1 MKSILAVV
9 AIGCVGMALGAIP
22 PAPSVE
28 EPAVPYPHWMTLDT
42 DAAVA
47 ERVHPMKGTVPA
59 RFLAPGVL
67 ELPVH
72 FTDNP
77 VERANW
83 DVQVPLDLQVA
94 EGIQFDF
101 YCEDLS
107 PFSSFSLYFKSGDG
121 WYNTTFSP
129 EAAGTWNRINVS
141 KAEAR
146 AEGRASGWGSI
157 SAIRLSG
164 WRCGTNDTVCA
175 IANLTPVGGHP
186 KVLVVR
192 AESMADRMGA
202 EASALWQYAG
212 TVCSTFSA
220 LGVEYG
226 QVSDLELT
234 ETIPDEVKLVVL
246 PYNPTVPDRVVE
258 VLKPFV
264 ARGGRLLVCYT
275 LPGSVGS
282 LMGMR
287 TVELVRPPQDGRFA
301 GFERVGDGVKGQP
314 DYSPQ
319 ASWIAYLARPTG
331 KGETLAVWRDGQGKR
346 TDWPAIVRTDGGM
359 FIGHVW
365 LGGTDGAPAKLMGAL
380 VGDLI
385 PEIWETSAKRA
396 YGRIGQI
403 AYARNVEQLRGNL
416 PETLP
421 PASGM
426 AWRKMETLRDEARRK
441 IEAKEWEEG
450 IALSEEAAREA
461 ERAWMAAQP
470 VRRDTFRGFWCHSA
484 WGLPNRD
491 WDASIR
497 FLKENGF
504 NAILP
509 NFSWGGVAF
518 YPSEHLPV
526 SPSLEKRGNPVE
538 ACLAACRKYGVKCH
552 IWKVCWNLGG
562 YAPQAFV
569 DRMAEEKRTAV
580 RFNGQRTP
588 RWLCPSDPRN
598 RDLEI
603 AAMVELARFPTDGIH
618 FDYIR
623 YSDSDTCF
631 CDGCR
636 ERFERQIG
644 RPVERWPQDV
654 RSDPKLAEAWQAF
667 RCGNITAVV
676 EAVHR
681 QVKAAYPKMSISA
694 AVFRNPQA
702 DPRSVAQDWSMWC
715 RNGWLDFVCPM
726 DYVDSPHLFRNA
738 VIMQRQAV
746 GRVPV
751 YPGIGLSC
759 WKNPDDAV
767 NLALQIQAAR
777 SAGAEGFTVF
787 NFDGHAE
794 RVLPI
799 LRHGPVRDD

>member
-1 MKSILAVV
+1 MRGLMAVV
-9 AIGCVGMALGAIP
+9 AIGCAGMALGAIP

-42 DAAVA
+42 EAAVA
-47 ERVHPMKGTVPA
+47 ARVHPMKGTEQA
-59 RFLAPGVL
+59 RLLAPGAL
-67 ELPVH
+67 ELPVR
-72 FTDNP
+72 FAGNP

-83 DVQVPLDLQVA
+83 DIQIPLDLRIA
-94 EGIQFDF
+94 EGIRFDF
-101 YCEDLS
+101 YCKDLS
-107 PFSSFSLYFKSGDG
+107 PFSGFTLYFKSGNG
-121 WYNTTFSP
+121 WYNATFSP
-129 EAAGTWNRINVS
+129 EVAGIWNRITVS
-141 KAEAR
+141 KAEASV
-146 AEGRASGWGSI
+146 EGQTAGWGAV
-157 SAIRLSG
+157 SALRFSG

-175 IANLTPVGGHP
+175 IANLTQVGGNP
-186 KVLVVR
+186 QALVVR
-192 AESMADRMGA
+192 AESMKDRMGA
-202 EASALWQYAG
+202 ETSALWHYAG

-220 LGVEYG
+220 MGLEYG

-234 ETIPDEVKLVVL
+234 EAMLERVKLVVL
-246 PYNPTVPDRVVE
+246 PYNPTVPDRLVDL
-258 VLKPFV
+258 LKPFV
-264 ARGGRLLVCYT
+264 DRGGRLMVCYT
-275 LPGSVGS
+275 LSEKVGS
-282 LMGMR
+282 LLGIQAG
-287 TVELVRPPQDGRFA
+287 ELVRPPQEGRFA
-301 GFERVGDGVKGQP
+301 GFERVGEGLKGQP
-314 DYSPQ
+314 DFSPQ
-319 ASWIAYLARPTG
+319 ASWIAYLARPVG

-346 TDWPAIVRTDGGM
+346 TDWPAIVRSDRGI

-365 LGGTDGAPAKLMGAL
+365 LGGSDGAPVKLMRAL
-380 VGDLI
+380 VGDLM
-385 PEIWETSAKRA
+385 PDMMENDAKRM

-403 AYARNVEQLRGNL
+403 AHARNVGELRGML

-421 PASGM
+421 PESEK
-426 AWRKMETLRDEARRK
+426 AWRKMESQREAARAK
-441 IEAKEWEEG
+441 IEARDWDAG

-470 VRRDTFRGFWCHSA
+470 VRPDAFRGFWCHSA

-526 SPSLEKRGNPVE
+526 SPSLEKRGNPLE

-562 YAPQAFV
+562 YASQDFV
-569 DRMAEEKRTAV
+569 DRMAAEKRTAV

-623 YSDSDTCF
+623 YSDADTCF

-636 ERFERQIG
+636 ERFERRIG
-644 RPVERWPQDV
+644 RTVEHWPQDI

-667 RCGNITAVV
+667 RCGNISAVV

-681 QVKAAYPKMSISA
+681 QVKAAHPQMAISA
-694 AVFRNPQA
+694 AVFRNPET
-702 DPRSVAQDWSMWC
+702 DPRSVAQDWSAWC
-715 RNGWLDFVCPM
+715 RAGWLDFVCPM
-726 DYVDSPHLFRNA
+726 DYVDSPHFFRNA
-738 VIMQRQAV
+738 VAMQRQAA
-746 GRVPV
+746 GQVPV

-777 SAGAEGFTVF
+777 EAGAAGFTVF
-787 NFDGHAE
+787 NFDSHAE

-799 LRHGPVRDD
+799 LRTGPVRAE